1 MLVPINWMKEY
12 VNINADAKSIADAV
26 TLSGSHVDSINF
38 ADNGISGI
46 KIGRITEVKQH
57 PNADKLVVT
66 KVDLGDRE
74 VVIVT
79 AAKNVFE
86 GALVP
91 VALSGAVLAS
101 GDIIG
106 NHDFRGIISEGM
118 FCSYQE
124 LGYGDSV
131 IPKEYRDG
139 ILILKDEFELGSD
152 IVNALD
158 MEDSIIEFE
167 ITPNRPD
174 CLSII
179 GMARETAATFDQS
192 ITMPEITEEFKDHDE
207 LLFGGVEIKT
217 ENCDKFVL
225 RVLDDVKIEESPNW
239 LQNYLM
245 KAGVR
250 PINNIVDIT
259 NFVMFEFGQP
269 LHAYD
274 LDKIT
279 GNKLYVRCAENG
291 EVVKCIDSKERKLE
305 SGDIIIADES
315 GPVGIAGVMG
325 GFDTEVTKSTKR
337 ILLESARFDRE
348 SIRNTSKRLGLRS
361 EASTRAEKGIPIEL
375 VEQAAARF
383 CTLVEKLG
391 SATVL
396 NEKHIADNSDNKP
409 IQIEMKYDSVNK
421 LLGTEITKE
430 QMINYLERLE
440 FKCEDNGETCSVTVP
455 GFRTDIEIEADL
467 IEEIGRLYGFHNIT
481 PQPLCGQLIKGGVT
495 HIRSVEDLLKRDLYA
510 LGYFEALSYSFIS
523 PKASNKAGIDDE
535 NSKNYIKLINPLGE
549 EFSVM
554 RTTVIPNMI
563 DILAKN
569 QKQKAEEITIYEL
582 GNIFVKSNS
591 DDEPLQK
598 RRLCLGMYGDVDFY
612 TIRADIKALLNRI
625 GIMDVR
631 FKKNSETVTF
641 HPGRCAEVFV
651 GDISIGIMGELSY
664 EISERYD
671 LNKRSYIAELDV
683 NLISENAV
691 LTKTYEKIIKYPS
704 MNRDIALVLDKSVSA
719 EEIEGVIKSVD
730 SDIIEDVKLF
740 DIFTGEQIG
749 EDKKS
754 MAYEIIYRSKD
765 RTLVDE
771 EVNEVQK
778 EIVNRLESKFGASLR
793 N

>member
-12 VNINADAKSIADAV
+12 VNIDADAKTIADAV

-46 KIGRITEVKQH
+46 KVGKITEVKQH

-101 GDIIG
+101 GDKIG

-124 LGYGDSV
+124 LGYSDSV

-139 ILILKDEFELGSD
+139 ILILKDDIELGSD
-152 IVNALD
+152 IIKALD

-174 CLSII
+174 CLSIL
-179 GMARETAATFDQS
+179 GMARETAATFDKS
-192 ITMPEITEEFKDHDE
+192 VIMPEIKENFKDSDE
-207 LLFGGVEIKT
+207 ELFGGVEIKT
-217 ENCDKFVL
+217 ENSDKFVL

-274 LDKIT
+274 LDKIE
-279 GNKLYVRCAENG
+279 GNKLFVRQAENG
-291 EVVKCIDSKERKLE
+291 EVVKCIDSKERELD
-305 SGDIIIADES
+305 SNDIIIADES

-325 GFDTEVTKSTKR
+325 GFNTEVRNSTKR

-361 EASTRAEKGIPIEL
+361 EASTRAEKGIPLEL

-383 CTLVEKLG
+383 CTMVEKLG
-391 SATVL
+391 AAKVL
-396 NEKHIADNSDNKP
+396 NEKHIADNSDYKA
-409 IQIEMKYDSVNK
+409 IKIEMKYENVNN
-421 LLGTEITKE
+421 LLGTEIDKE
-430 QMINYLERLE
+430 QMIKYLERLE
-440 FKCEDNGETCSVTVP
+440 FICQDNGSNCTVTVP
-455 GFRTDIEIEADL
+455 GFRTDVEIEADL

-481 PQPLCGQLIKGGVT
+481 PKPLCGQLIKGGVT
-495 HIRSVEDLLKRDLYA
+495 LIRKVEDLLKRDLYA

-523 PKASNKAGIDDE
+523 PKANDKSGIEDY
-535 NSKNYIKLINPLGE
+535 NSKNFIKLINPLGE

-554 RTTVIPNMI
+554 RTSIIPNMI

-569 QKQKAEEITIYEL
+569 QKQKAEKIAIYEL
-582 GNIFVKSNS
+582 GNIFVKDNTE
-591 DDEPLQK
+591 DDPLQK

-612 TIRADIKALLNRI
+612 TMRADIKVLLNHI
-625 GIMDVR
+625 GIRDIR
-631 FKKNSETVTF
+631 FKKNADTKTF
-641 HPGRCAEVFV
+641 HPGRCADVLV
-651 GDISIGIMGELSY
+651 GDINIGTMGELSY
-664 EISERYD
+664 EISDKYD
-671 LNKRSYIAELDV
+671 LNKRAYIAELDV
-683 NLISENAV
+683 NLISENTV
-691 LTKTYEKIIKYPS
+691 LTKNYEKIVKYPS
-704 MNRDIALVLDKSVSA
+704 INRDIALVLDKAVTA
-719 EEIEGVIKSVD
+719 EEIEDVIKSVD

-740 DIFTGEQIG
+740 DIFTGAQIG

-765 RTLVDE
+765 RTLVDD
-771 EVNEVQK
+771 EVNVVQE

>member
-12 VNINADAKSIADAV
+12 VNIDADAKTIADAV

-46 KIGRITEVKQH
+46 KVGKITEVKQH

-101 GDIIG
+101 GDKIG

-124 LGYGDSV
+124 LGYSDSV

-139 ILILKDEFELGSD
+139 ILILKDDIELGSD
-152 IVNALD
+152 IIKALD

-174 CLSII
+174 CLSIL
-179 GMARETAATFDQS
+179 GMARETAATFDKA
-192 ITMPEITEEFKDHDE
+192 IIMPDIKENFKDSDE
-207 LLFGGVEIKT
+207 ELFGGVEIKT

-274 LDKIT
+274 LDKIE
-279 GNKLYVRCAENG
+279 GNKLFVRQAENG
-291 EVVKCIDSKERKLE
+291 EVVKCIDSKERELD
-305 SGDIIIADES
+305 SNDIIIADES

-325 GFDTEVTKSTKR
+325 GFNTEVRNSTKR

-361 EASTRAEKGIPIEL
+361 EASTRAEKGIPLEL

-383 CTLVEKLG
+383 CTMVEKLG
-391 SATVL
+391 AAKVL
-396 NEKHIADNSDNKP
+396 NEKHIADNSDYKA
-409 IQIEMKYDSVNK
+409 IKIEMKYENVNN
-421 LLGTEITKE
+421 LLGTEIDKE
-430 QMINYLERLE
+430 QMIKYLERLE
-440 FKCEDNGETCSVTVP
+440 FICQDNGSNCTVTVP
-455 GFRTDIEIEADL
+455 GFRTDVEIEADL

-481 PQPLCGQLIKGGVT
+481 PKPLCGQLIKGGVT
-495 HIRSVEDLLKRDLYA
+495 LIRKVEDLLKRDLYA

-523 PKASNKAGIDDE
+523 PKANDKSGIEDY
-535 NSKNYIKLINPLGE
+535 NSKNFIKLINPLGE

-554 RTTVIPNMI
+554 RTSIIPNMI

-569 QKQKAEEITIYEL
+569 QKQKAEKIAIYEL
-582 GNIFVKSNS
+582 GNIFVKDNTE
-591 DDEPLQK
+591 DGPLQK

-612 TIRADIKALLNRI
+612 TMRADIKVLLNHI
-625 GIMDVR
+625 GIRDIR
-631 FKKNSETVTF
+631 FKKNADTKTF
-641 HPGRCAEVFV
+641 HPGRCADVLV
-651 GDISIGIMGELSY
+651 GDINIGTMGELSY
-664 EISERYD
+664 EISDKYD
-671 LNKRSYIAELDV
+671 LNKRAYIAELDV
-683 NLISENAV
+683 NLISENTV
-691 LTKTYEKIIKYPS
+691 LTKNYEKIVKYPS
-704 MNRDIALVLDKSVSA
+704 INRDIALVLDKAVTA
-719 EEIEGVIKSVD
+719 EEIEDVIKSVD

-740 DIFTGEQIG
+740 DIFTGAQIG

-765 RTLVDE
+765 RTLVDD
-771 EVNEVQK
+771 EVNVVQE

>member
-12 VNINADAKSIADAV
+12 VNIEADAKTIADAV

-46 KIGRITEVKQH
+46 KVGRITEVKQH

-66 KVDLGDRE
+66 KVDLGNRE

-91 VALSGAVLAS
+91 VALSGAVLAN
-101 GDIIG
+101 GDSIG
-106 NHDFRGIISEGM
+106 NHDFRGILSEGM

-139 ILILKDEFELGSD
+139 ILILKDDFELGSD
-152 IVNALD
+152 IIDALD
-158 MEDSIIEFE
+158 MKDSIIEFE

-179 GMARETAATFDQS
+179 GMARETAATFDES
-192 ITMPEITEEFKDHDE
+192 VKMPEITEEFKEFDKQ
-207 LLFGGVEIKT
+207 LFGGVEIKT
-217 ENCDKFVL
+217 DKCDKFVL

-274 LDKIT
+274 LDKIK
-279 GNKLYVRCAENG
+279 GDKLYVRQAENG
-291 EVVKCIDSKERKLE
+291 EVVKCIDSKERKLD
-305 SGDIIIADES
+305 SKDIIIADES

-361 EASTRAEKGIPIEL
+361 EASTRAEKGIPLDL

-383 CTLVEKLG
+383 CTMATKLKAA
-391 SATVL
+391 SVL
-396 NEKHIADNSDNKP
+396 NEKHIADNSDNKS
-409 IQIEMKYDSVNK
+409 IRIEMKYNNVNN
-421 LLGTEITKE
+421 LLGTEISKE
-430 QMINYLERLE
+430 QMIKYLERLE
-440 FKCEDNGETCSVTVP
+440 FVCEDNGEKCMVTVP
-455 GFRTDIEIEADL
+455 GFRTDVEIEADL

-481 PQPLCGQLIKGGVT
+481 PKPLCGQLIKGGVT
-495 HIRSVEDLLKRDLYA
+495 QIRRVEDLLKRDLYA

-523 PKASNKAGIDDE
+523 PKANDKSGIEDE
-535 NSKNYIKLINPLGE
+535 NSKNFIKLINPLGE

-554 RTTVIPNMI
+554 RTTIIPNMI

-569 QKQKAEEITIYEL
+569 QKQKADEIAIYEL
-582 GNIFVKSNS
+582 GNIFIKDDS
-591 DDEPLQK
+591 DGEPKQK
-598 RRLCLGMYGDVDFY
+598 RRLCLGMYGDMDFY
-612 TIRADIKALLNRI
+612 TMRADIKALLKRI
-625 GIMDVR
+625 GIEDIK

-641 HPGRCAEVFV
+641 HPGRCADIYL
-651 GDISIGIMGELSY
+651 GDLNIGIMGEISY
-664 EISERYD
+664 EISDKYD
-671 LNKRSYIAELDV
+671 LNKRTYIAELDV
-683 NLISENAV
+683 NLISENTI

-704 MNRDIALVLDKSVSA
+704 INRDIALLLDKTVSA
-719 EEIEGVIKSVD
+719 EDIESVIRSVD
-730 SDIIEDVKLF
+730 SEIIEDVKLF

-754 MAYEIIYRSKD
+754 MAYEITYRSKD
-765 RTLVDE
+765 RTLVDD
-771 EVNEVQK
+771 EVNEVQE